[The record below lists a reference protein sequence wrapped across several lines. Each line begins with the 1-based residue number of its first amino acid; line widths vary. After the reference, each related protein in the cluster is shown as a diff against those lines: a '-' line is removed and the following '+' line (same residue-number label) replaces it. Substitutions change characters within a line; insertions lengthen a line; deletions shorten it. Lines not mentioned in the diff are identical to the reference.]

1 MNAETTAH
9 ISREAGGARAAFQ
22 EDPLANWLHV
32 HNPTPQAYNEAQK
45 RFMHSLAGYSVATYV
60 LGIGDRHND
69 NIMVTRSGRL
79 FHIDFGHFLGNFK
92 TKFGIKRE
100 RAPFVLTPDFA
111 FVLGGKSSP
120 EFREYI
126 DLCCKAYNVVR
137 KHSNLFLNLFSMML
151 STGIPELKQ
160 LSDIFYLR
168 DAFAAGLDDEQA
180 AKKFEALIF
189 ESLSTIT
196 TRMNN
201 GIHILVH

>member
-1 MNAETTAH
+1 MPKRRNGLCILWLATGKGLTFFLA
-9 ISREAGGARAAFQ
+9 
-22 EDPLANWLHV
+22 PLPSHYQ
-32 HNPTPQAYNEAQK
+32 T
-45 RFMHSLAGYSVATYV
+45 FSSTSVATYV

-111 FVLGGKSSP
+111 FVLGGKGSP
-120 EFREYI
+120 EFREFI
-126 DLCCKAYNVVR
+126 SLCCEAYNVVR

-151 STGIPELKQ
+151 STGIPELMR
-160 LSDIFYLR
+160 LSDIYYLR
-168 DAFAAGLDDEQA
+168 DAFSADLDDASA
-180 AKKFEALIF
+180 AKKFETLIF

-196 TRMNN
+196 TMMNN
-201 GIHILVH
+201 SIHIMVHN